1 MTRKYRITTVQT
13 ILQSWEYEVETD
25 RVLTVEEAADYIT
38 EHNIE
43 GHCKDDDMV
52 MSETVQTVEEI

>member
-25 RVLTVEEAADYIT
+25 KVLTVEEAADYIT
-38 EHNIE
+38 EHNLE

-52 MSETVQTVEEI
+52 MREVVHTVEEI